1 MDDYPVTPETI
12 QRAKAARDVERQQA
26 EADMG
31 VRLDEDGNIIRGV
44 LYALPISLL
53 LWGILFTTVRC
64 DGLKPK
70 STFAK
75 VAPIAAWIGCQA
87 FDAISTAV
95 ALRDPRIKEGNPIM
109 RGPQLYA
116 VKVSV
121 NLALGFT
128 QHQIQKRESDGW
140 KRFVLPAT
148 LALSGCTAGILNTR
162 TLRSLH

>member
-12 QRAKAARDVERQQA
+12 RRAKAARDAERQQA

-31 VRLDEDGNIIRGV
+31 VRLDEDGNIIRG
-44 LYALPISLL
+44 LAYALPVSLAIWAL
-53 LWGILFTTVRC
+53 LFATVRC
-64 DGLKPK
+64 ESK

-75 VAPIAAWIGCQA
+75 VAPIAAWIGCQS
-87 FDAISTAV
+87 FDAISTAI
-95 ALRDPRIKEGNPIM
+95 ALHDPRIKEGNPIM

-116 VKVSV
+116 VKISV
-121 NLALGFT
+121 NFALGFT

-162 TLRSLH
+162 TMRNLN